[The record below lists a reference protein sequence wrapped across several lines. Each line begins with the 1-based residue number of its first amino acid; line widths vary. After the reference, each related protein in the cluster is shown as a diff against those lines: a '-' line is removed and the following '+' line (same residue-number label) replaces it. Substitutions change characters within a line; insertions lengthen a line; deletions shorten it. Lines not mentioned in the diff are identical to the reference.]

1 MIKFDKYN
9 RVARIYPTIIVLIPF
24 LLFTINCDIKELLQ
38 TFDNILKIKIIGNIT
53 ITIVLLFLLSQIN
66 RFLGK
71 YLFEKKTFNNELDFP
86 TTNFLLYSN
95 SELSDTYKERIRQQ
109 IQSDF
114 DIFLPSKESEKNNID
129 NAKKEIAEAIGLI
142 RQKVKDGRLLL
153 NHNIEYGFARNL
165 VGGSIIGF
173 AMSLF
178 DIFYFYDK
186 NNVLFYISIALS
198 ILFLS
203 IFLLRK
209 ILMLN
214 LGNQYA
220 KRLFQE
226 YLQL

>member
-1 MIKFDKYN
+1 
-9 RVARIYPTIIVLIPF
+9 
-24 LLFTINCDIKELLQ
+24 
-38 TFDNILKIKIIGNIT
+38 
-53 ITIVLLFLLSQIN
+53 
-66 RFLGK
+66 
-71 YLFEKKTFNNELDFP
+71 
-86 TTNFLLYSN
+86 
-95 SELSDTYKERIRQQ
+95 
-109 IQSDF
+109 
-114 DIFLPSKESEKNNID
+114 
-129 NAKKEIAEAIGLI
+129 LI

-178 DIFYFYDK
+178 DIFYFCDK
-186 NNVLFYISIALS
+186 SNVLFYISIVLTM
-198 ILFLS
+198 LFLS

-209 ILMLN
+209 ILMHN